1 MSTQIHVPAK
11 DKTPQ
16 IGYYRAGRQQARG
29 TRGGGAGPGTLPRP
43 AGCQAPFCLV
53 AARGYSSLLTWG
65 RGRRGEG
72 RRLGLRCDSAT
83 PGRQPARDSLPQPS
97 PAAGPPRPS
106 PRSDSAGPGPLCVTA
121 SLVSASDWTAV
132 FTSLSDKVGNVWVP
146 VSVSVRTCISAHLVS
161 FSALSDAFLSL
172 RLSTQSVCLPG
183 SCLGLLSGTASASL
197 A

>member
-43 AGCQAPFCLV
+43 AGCQAPFCLM

-83 PGRQPARDSLPQPS
+83 PGRQPARESLPQPS
-97 PAAGPPRPS
+97 PAAGPS
-106 PRSDSAGPGPLCVTA
+106 PPLTE
-121 SLVSASDWTAV
+121 
-132 FTSLSDKVGNVWVP
+132 K
-146 VSVSVRTCISAHLVS
+146 
-161 FSALSDAFLSL
+161 
-172 RLSTQSVCLPG
+172 
-183 SCLGLLSGTASASL
+183 
-197 A
+197 